1 MVEVITALIAALPS
15 IGFPIFV
22 AVALGVVAWKMY
34 MIQREDKDK
43 YSEQLSKSQE
53 ATSAAIDTIRSYA
66 DKLDNISYD
75 VKAIKSKIDI
85 M

>member
-15 IGFPIFV
+15 VGFPIFV
-22 AVALGVVAWKMY
+22 AIALGVVVWKMY
-34 MIQREDKDK
+34 IIQREDKDK

-53 ATSAAIDTIRSYA
+53 ATAAAIDTIKSYA
-66 DKLDNISYD
+66 DKLDDISYD

>member
-22 AVALGVVAWKMY
+22 AIALGVVAWKMY

-53 ATSAAIDTIRSYA
+53 ATASAIDTIRSYA
-66 DKLDNISYD
+66 DKLDDISCD

>member
-15 IGFPIFV
+15 VGFPIFV
-22 AVALGVVAWKMY
+22 AIALGVVAWKMY

-53 ATSAAIDTIRSYA
+53 ATAAAIDTIKSYA
-66 DKLDNISYD
+66 DKLDDISYD